1 MGQGALSRASRARDN
16 LKLAASP
23 QAIAHLERVFGVGSQ
38 PVKEVK
44 GTEKKYTKTKF
55 GLALNRIKEVYS
67 IDAAGAPED
76 AEMKLDARSLAPL
89 MQYAVKP
96 GARTSLFKG
105 TMKWTVEVNGDDEPF
120 TIEEENERGVT
131 FLEAAAQYVKRE
143 RKNSLQDGGA
153 TSAP

>member
-1 MGQGALSRASRARDN
+1 
-16 LKLAASP
+16 
-23 QAIAHLERVFGVGSQ
+23 
-38 PVKEVK
+38 
-44 GTEKKYTKTKF
+44 
-55 GLALNRIKEVYS
+55 
-67 IDAAGAPED
+67 
-76 AEMKLDARSLAPL
+76 MKLDARSLAPL

>member
-55 GLALNRIKEVYS
+55 GLALNRIKEVYHL
-67 IDAAGAPED
+67 DAAVVQD
-76 AEMKLDARSLAPL
+76 ADLPVHLTTRGLVPL
-89 MQYAVKP
+89 TQYAVKP
-96 GARTSLFKG
+96 AQGAIPVKG
-105 TMKWTVEVNGDDEPF
+105 MKEWPVMINGDEPF
-120 TIEEENERGVT
+120 TIKEWDQRGVT

-143 RKNSLQDGGA
+143 LAN
-153 TSAP
+153 PP